1 MIDIWL
7 LDTDLGETIAVL
19 PWFAEGPDI
28 HHEPSSEGEDIAIDW
43 FDWYG
48 LDIINTIARIDLE
61 LAKEIV
67 GSSWFAEGPTSDIW
81 GDLWAFGDL
90 ATLDPDLASAVFD
103 LPWLVAHEGLTHSD
117 LLNIALELGR
127 KDLEVAKAV
136 FNSPWVN
143 DGVSQDEYQV
153 LDALFFVADA
163 DKELSKLL
171 VSYPWTIDG
180 LDETEIE
187 TLRVMQNIAESGL
200 ELAWSKVNQSW
211 FSDGVTDA
219 EFVRLAL
226 NYPDSLG
233 DLIANVD
240 DGLLGYLVGSLT
252 EIARGPLGL
261 EGLHFLGSK
270 AWVSDGIDDEEAAF
284 ITAVSEMLNL
294 KLYED
299 LLDNN
304 FTQTSVIS
312 LPLAGDVNVWVF
324 SNDPFSPGEDI
335 PGFIEDIARIHE
347 DFLGV
352 PFPTTNIILLAI
364 VPREGHSSFG
374 QNHNGRRMQL
384 AKYGSNEIGTLPH
397 ETAHYYF
404 PGRPLWIT
412 EGAAEFM
419 ADIVFDR
426 LGAMDLSLHRAEA
439 ARGAQSCM
447 EHYEIESIRHLEYLY
462 NDSGERRV
470 HSGNMRRC
478 FYPTGR
484 NFFHRA
490 FETIGENAMSSALRD
505 FLSER
510 GKGQGDVE
518 ETMYRALLEHA
529 PLERKDAF
537 QNMYRKVHGG
547 PYGFPETPTLDDHGD
562 TAAEATPIILG
573 EPVQGTLD
581 YFFDFD
587 YFRFRAEE
595 GRKYRMSVTHGTL
608 APNSLGLF
616 RPSGGLS
623 LAGDWEHRRRE
634 ADGPE
639 IVWVSSR
646 TAVHYFAVRNF
657 SGKTGNYTL
666 TIVPI
671 DDSSTTADS
680 GE

>member
-1 MIDIWL
+1 M
-7 LDTDLGETIAVL
+7 DTELGETIAEL

-28 HHEPSSEGEDIAIDW
+28 HHEPSSEGEDIAVDW
-43 FDWYG
+43 FEWHG
-48 LDIINTIARIDLE
+48 LSRIRDIARIDLE

-67 GSSWFAEGPTSDIW
+67 ENSWFAEGPTSDIW
-81 GDLWAFGDL
+81 MSSLWGLVSLANLDLDL
-90 ATLDPDLASAVFD
+90 ARAVSTP
-103 LPWLVAHEGLTHSD
+103 PWLVDLERRTHQNFRS
-117 LLNIALELGR
+117 LATRLAR
-127 KDLEVAKAV
+127 KDLEIAKAV
-136 FNSPWVN
+136 FNSAWVN
-143 DGVSQDEYQV
+143 DGVSEHEVQ
-153 LDALFFVADA
+153 LLRTLSFLADT
-163 DKELSKLL
+163 DKELSRLL
-171 VSYPWTIDG
+171 VSYPWIIDG
-180 LDETEIE
+180 LDETETE
-187 TLRVMQNIAESGL
+187 TLRVMQKIAESDV
-200 ELAWSKVNQSW
+200 ELAWSKVNQPW

-226 NYPDSLG
+226 NYPDSFG

-240 DGLLGYLVGSLT
+240 DGLLRYLVRSLT

-284 ITAVSEMLNL
+284 ITAVSEILNL

-304 FTQTSVIS
+304 FTQTTAIS

-324 SNDPFSPGEDI
+324 SNAPFSPGEDI
-335 PGFIEDIARIHE
+335 PAFIEDIARIQE

-364 VPREGHSSFG
+364 DPREGHSSFG

-384 AKYGSNEIGTLPH
+384 AKYGSDEIGTLPH

-412 EGAAEFM
+412 EGVAEFM
-419 ADIVFDR
+419 ADIVSDH

-447 EHYEIESIRHLEYLY
+447 ERYDFKSIRYLDYLY
-462 NDSGERRV
+462 NDTNDTWEPHVPSEK
-470 HSGNMRRC
+470 MRRC
-478 FYPTGR
+478 FYPMGR

-510 GKGQGDVE
+510 DKGQGDVE

-562 TAAEATPIILG
+562 TAADATPIILG

-595 GRKYRMSVTHGTL
+595 GRKYRMSVSHGTL
-608 APNSLGLF
+608 GAISLGLF
-616 RPSGGLS
+616 RPGGGLS
-623 LAGDWEHRRRE
+623 LVDEWEHRKRE

-639 IVWVSSR
+639 IVWVSHR
-646 TAVHYFAVRNF
+646 THIFYFAVRNF
-657 SGKTGNYTL
+657 RGETGNYTL
-666 TIVPI
+666 TIVPV
-671 DDSSTTADS
+671 DDASTTSDS